1 MFSKPLIV
9 RCVAAQTMSLGLLI
23 ASPDAAERFN
33 GGRAPVDTEEQRV
46 PINGGTEHRS
56 VSKASAAVVLEGHHS
71 FKRCHSAGG
80 QREASG
86 KSKLCGEQSGAF
98 EREGNG
104 PLNGRHRSLNGQTSE
119 QNWKSLRRVEPH
131 FTKTPIC

>member
-9 RCVAAQTMSLGLLI
+9 RCVAAPTMSLGLLI
-23 ASPDAAERFN
+23 AAPDAAERFN
-33 GGRAPVDTEEQRV
+33 GGRATVDTEEQRV

-56 VSKASAAVVLEGHHS
+56 VSKAAAAVVLEGHHS
-71 FKRCHSAGG
+71 YKRCHSAGG

-86 KSKLCGEQSGAF
+86 KFKLCGEQSGAF

-104 PLNGRHRSLNGQTSE
+104 PLDERLRSLGGQTSDLNKIGIHSE
-119 QNWKSLRRVEPH
+119 ELDHAS
-131 FTKTPIC
+131 